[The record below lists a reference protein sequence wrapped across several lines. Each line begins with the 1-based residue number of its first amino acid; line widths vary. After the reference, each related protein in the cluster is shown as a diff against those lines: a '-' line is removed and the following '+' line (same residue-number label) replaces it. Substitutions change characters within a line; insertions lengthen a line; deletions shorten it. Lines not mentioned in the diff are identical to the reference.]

1 MSVFKYF
8 ASSSSDSGLDDKDIC
23 RMPPLERAIRHCCTS
38 RSWSGSRYTGKL
50 WSGIMEKIKES
61 DLVMKVK
68 LVTAMLGTKYM
79 K

>member
-1 MSVFKYF
+1 MRNKKGNRVKIQRQHEMSVFKYF

-50 WSGIMEKIKES
+50 
-61 DLVMKVK
+61 
-68 LVTAMLGTKYM
+68 
-79 K
+79 